1 MKDFRFIWKDWDDQ
15 DVRDYILGTIYNAVL
30 YAQGKEE
37 NGDYM
42 VRLRV
47 KGGGVYIG
55 YWEDG
60 SAGGRAAHIRI
71 GSPTLKTVSWKL
83 NYTEADYEQGF
94 NARLYWCPRKK
105 GMPYSLV
112 PESIYDREWC
122 LYEGVYAPSRR
133 MRWNPEGDDGKP
145 MYKVFGEPRRDL
157 VIDEM
162 LEASKR

>member
-1 MKDFRFIWKDWDDQ
+1 MRDFRFIWKDWDDQ

-60 SAGGRAAHIRI
+60 SAGMRAAHVRI
-71 GSPTLKTVSWKL
+71 GSPALKTVSWTL
-83 NYTEADYEQGF
+83 DYTEQDTG

-122 LYEGVYAPSRR
+122 LYEGVYAPSRL

-157 VIDEM
+157 VVDEM
-162 LEASKR
+162 LERSKR